1 AALAVFAFHG
11 SVFLSLKTSG
21 ELVERARRV
30 ARVAGGAAVLL
41 LAAAVAW
48 VAASGRPWHTLA
60 GALPGAVPLLLG
72 VLAVAAL
79 AVAVLLVVRGRDGLA
94 FAGTGAAI
102 LLAMGAIFASM
113 YPAVIPASNG
123 ASLALTV
130 GAAASHPYTLEVMT
144 VVAAIFTP
152 FVLLYQ
158 GWTYWVFRRRLQRP
172 VGATGA
178 SGG

>member
-1 AALAVFAFHG
+1 V
-11 SVFLSLKTSG
+11 V
-21 ELVERARRV
+21 
-30 ARVAGGAAVLL
+30 
-41 LAAAVAW
+41 
-48 VAASGRPWHTLA
+48 
-60 GALPGAVPLLLG
+60 
-72 VLAVAAL
+72 VLAIAT
-79 AVAVLLVVRGRDGLA
+79 LLVIRGRDGLA

-102 LLAMGAIFASM
+102 LLALGAVFASM

-158 GWTYWVFRRRLQRP
+158 SWTYWVFRRRLQRP
-172 VGATGA
+172 GAVAAPATRA

>member
-1 AALAVFAFHG
+1 
-11 SVFLSLKTSG
+11 
-21 ELVERARRV
+21 
-30 ARVAGGAAVLL
+30 
-41 LAAAVAW
+41 
-48 VAASGRPWHTLA
+48 VAASGRPWQTLA
-60 GALPGAVPLLLG
+60 GAVPDAIPLALG
-72 VLAVAAL
+72 VLAVVALVIAAL
-79 AVAVLLVVRGRDGLA
+79 LVIRGRDGLA

-102 LLAMGAIFASM
+102 LLVMGAIFASM

-172 VGATGA
+172 AAVAAPAPGA
-178 SGG
+178 GGG